1 MTDDKLREALRS
13 IHDKVSPAEASA
25 IVDVARL
32 AAGVDGH
39 THPDELATI
48 KQLSKIVYELADMP
62 DVPPPPKAI
71 DPGRLLDIGDTLE
84 RMGPRE
90 LAFAGAIA
98 VATHGDVTPEE
109 QAFIDQLAEALLLE
123 QPRARELGDAI
134 TALVRG
140 RS

>member
-1 MTDDKLREALRS
+1 VTDDKLREALRS

-32 AAGVDGH
+32 AAGVDGQ

-48 KQLSKIVYELADMP
+48 KQLSKIVYELANVA
-62 DVPPPPKAI
+62 DVPAPTKAI

-84 RMGPRE
+84 RLGPRE

-98 VATHGDVTPEE
+98 VATHGEITPEE
-109 QAFIDQLAEALLLE
+109 QAFISQLAEALLLE
-123 QPRARELGDAI
+123 QPRARELTLAI
-134 TALVRG
+134 SAVVAST
-140 RS
+140 

>member
-1 MTDDKLREALRS
+1 VTDDKLRDALRS

-48 KQLSKIVYELADMP
+48 KQLSKIVYELANVA
-62 DVPPPPKAI
+62 DVPAPTQAI

-98 VATHGDVTPEE
+98 VATHGEITSEE
-109 QAFIDQLAEALLLE
+109 QAFISQLAEALLLE
-123 QPRARELGDAI
+123 QPRARELTLTI
-134 TALVRG
+134 SALVA
-140 RS
+140 SS